1 MISNLKCLFSL
12 LAGRLGYWLGWG
24 GFENVG
30 KNARLAKSWMVTDH
44 FELLLE
50 FFSVLS
56 AVPARNSLPEVN
68 KNSVER
74 SYHSF

>member
-12 LAGRLGYWLGWG
+12 LAGRLGCWLGWG

-30 KNARLAKSWMVTDH
+30 KNARLANSWMVTDH

-50 FFSVLS
+50 FVSVLS

-74 SYHSF
+74 S